1 MSKQTLPWA
10 DLTGP
15 IYTPRELKP
24 RKPYVIY
31 TCWAMVA
38 LLLVGGI
45 FTRFKIALIFGAL
58 YALTLLTRKDAA
70 VTGRGLEIFYQMRIT
85 TNYNFWPWAEINA
98 IVVEDRNHPELIA
111 LHIGR
116 GSASKRFFF
125 TRQDTQNILILARE
139 KHPGIPIRQLTD
151 KPRSGGFSRGGKGL

>member
-24 RKPYVIY
+24 RKPHVIY
-31 TCWAMVA
+31 ACWAMVI

-45 FTRFKIALIFGAL
+45 VTRFKIALIFAAL
-58 YALTLLTRKDAA
+58 YGLTLLSQKDVA
-70 VTGRGLEIFYQMRIT
+70 VTERGLEIFYQMKIT

-111 LHIGR
+111 LHFGH

-125 TRQDTQNILILARE
+125 TRPDTEKILVLARE
-139 KHPGIPIRQLTD
+139 KHPGVPIRQATD
-151 KPRSGGFSRGGKGL
+151 NPRSGGFSRKSKGL

>member
-10 DLTGP
+10 DLIGP
-15 IYTPRELKP
+15 IYIPRELKP
-24 RKPYVIY
+24 RKPHVIY
-31 TCWAMVA
+31 ACWAMVI

-45 FTRFKIALIFGAL
+45 VTRFKIALIFAAL
-58 YALTLLTRKDAA
+58 YGLTLLSQKDVA
-70 VTGRGLEIFYQMRIT
+70 VTERGLEIFYQMKIT

-125 TRQDTQNILILARE
+125 TRPDTEKILVLARE
-139 KHPGIPIRQLTD
+139 KHPGVPIRQATD
-151 KPRSGGFSRGGKGL
+151 NPRSGGFSRKSKGL

>member
-1 MSKQTLPWA
+1 MSKQALPWA

-24 RKPYVIY
+24 RKPHVIY
-31 TCWAMVA
+31 ACWAMVI

-45 FTRFKIALIFGAL
+45 VTRFKIALIFAAL
-58 YALTLLTRKDAA
+58 YGLTLLSQKDVA
-70 VTGRGLEIFYQMRIT
+70 VTERGLEIFYQMKIT

-111 LHIGR
+111 LHFGH

-125 TRQDTQNILILARE
+125 TRPDTEKILVLARE
-139 KHPGIPIRQLTD
+139 KHPGVPIRQATD
-151 KPRSGGFSRGGKGL
+151 NPRSGGFSRKSKGL

>member
-1 MSKQTLPWA
+1 MSKPSLPWA
-10 DLTGP
+10 GLAGP

-31 TCWAMVA
+31 TCWAMVI

-58 YALTLLTRKDAA
+58 YALTLLTRKDIA
-70 VTGRGLEIFYQMRIT
+70 VTERGLEIFYQMRIT
-85 TNYNFWPWAEINA
+85 TNYDFWPWEEINA

-111 LHIGR
+111 LHFGH
-116 GSASKRFFF
+116 GNASKRFFF
-125 TRQDTQNILILARE
+125 TRPDTEKILVLARE
-139 KHPGIPIRQLTD
+139 KHPGVPIRQATD
-151 KPRSGGFSRGGKGL
+151 NPRSGGFSRKSKGL